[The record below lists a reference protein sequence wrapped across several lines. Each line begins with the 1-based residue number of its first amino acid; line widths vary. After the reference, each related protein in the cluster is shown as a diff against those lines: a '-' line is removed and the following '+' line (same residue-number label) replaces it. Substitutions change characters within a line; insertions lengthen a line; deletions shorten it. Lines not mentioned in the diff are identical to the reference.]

1 MATANHLLAMTEEPL
16 TPNTD
21 DIGARARTAVGWRAL
36 SQFCSQGISIVTGI
50 ILARLLMP
58 SDFGIIG
65 MAGIITGLA
74 GVFQDLGFGQAL
86 VQRAELRPEHTHAA
100 FWMTLI
106 MGGLLYG
113 ALYLVAPWAAE
124 YFHDERVAP
133 VLRLTAL
140 SFLISPFGTVPR
152 SLLQRELDFR
162 KPFWA
167 GLAGTIT
174 SGAVGITLALLGHS
188 YWSLVWSMLAS
199 SVVGTVALCLVTRY
213 TPPLVPTLRGARD
226 LFSFGAGLTLTN
238 IANYIAT
245 RVDYIVIGRRLDA
258 SALGLYTRAYG
269 LIDYFS
275 GLASSLVNP
284 ILFPAFSAM
293 QTDRDRVESAYLRSL
308 TVLSLVGFPLLAL
321 LVVSAPELIPLV
333 YGEQWREAVVPTQV
347 LCLMGACLVVGN
359 PADPLLKGL
368 GHINMLLA
376 LIAER
381 AVVVTVGA
389 WLGARYGV
397 IGVAWGVAVGTLMHT
412 SIFVLV
418 MHCLVGVRFATLI
431 QSLRGPALLAALI
444 LFGAAVG
451 RYVAGLAGGTT
462 TLVLIAT
469 VLCGTLLW
477 VLGVRL
483 CRLPEV
489 NAAKTDMTV
498 VAHRIGRPSFLRSR
512 AHG

>member
-1 MATANHLLAMTEEPL
+1 MTEEPL

-36 SQFCSQGISIVTGI
+36 SQFSSQGISIVTGI

-86 VQRAELRPEHTHAA
+86 VQRAELRPEHTRSA
-100 FWMTLI
+100 FWLTLL

-113 ALYLVAPWAAE
+113 ALYLIAPWAAE

-226 LFSFGAGLTLTN
+226 LFSFGASLTLTN

-293 QTDRDRVESAYLRSL
+293 QMDRDRVESAYLRSL

-333 YGEQWREAVVPTQV
+333 YGDQWRSAVLPTQV
-347 LCLMGACLVVGN
+347 LGLMGACFVIGY
-359 PADPLLKGL
+359 PGDPLLKGL
-368 GHINMLLA
+368 GHVHALLA

-381 AVVVTVGA
+381 AVVVTLGA
-389 WLGARYGV
+389 WLGGSFGI
-397 IGVAWGVAVGTLMHT
+397 IGVAWGVSLATCLHTTVHLTVIWLQVSIGFTDHFRALYEPMIVGLGTMVT
-412 SIFVLV
+412 AQV
-418 MHCLVGVRFATLI
+418 VR
-431 QSLRGPALLAALI
+431 SLLERTVESGWIILTAALLA
-444 LFGAAVG
+444 GGVAAVLFTILSTH
-451 RYVAGLAGGTT
+451 RELVRARSELFRLARA
-462 TLVLIAT
+462 TLVRT
-469 VLCGTLLW
+469 
-477 VLGVRL
+477 R
-483 CRLPEV
+483 
-489 NAAKTDMTV
+489 
-498 VAHRIGRPSFLRSR
+498 
-512 AHG
+512 

>member
-1 MATANHLLAMTEEPL
+1 MVTANCLLAMTEEPL

-36 SQFCSQGISIVTGI
+36 SQFSSQGISIVTGI

-86 VQRAELRPEHTHAA
+86 VQRAELRPEHSRAA

-140 SFLISPFGTVPR
+140 SFLISPFGTVPS

-162 KPFWA
+162 RPFWA

-174 SGAVGITLALLGHS
+174 SGAVGITLALLGHG
-188 YWSLVWSMLAS
+188 YWSLVWSLLAS
-199 SVVGTVALCLVTRY
+199 SVVGTVAICIVTRY

-226 LFSFGAGLTLTN
+226 LFSFGVGLTLTN

-269 LIDYFS
+269 LMDYVAS
-275 GLASSLVNP
+275 LASSLVSP
-284 ILFPAFSAM
+284 VLFPAFSAM
-293 QTDRDRVESAYLRSL
+293 QTQNERLRSAYLRAL
-308 TVLSLVGFPLLAL
+308 TLVSMLGFPILAL

-333 YGEQWREAVVPTQV
+333 YGAQWKGAVLPTQV
-347 LCLMGACLVVGN
+347 LGLMGVVFVMSHPG
-359 PADPLLKGL
+359 DPLLKGT
-368 GHINMLLA
+368 GHVHALLA
-376 LIAER
+376 LITER
-381 AVVVTVGA
+381 AVVVVAGALVGSA
-389 WLGARYGV
+389 FGV
-397 IGVAWGVAVGTLMHT
+397 VGVAWGVAIATCVH
-412 SIFVLV
+412 FVIHLLV
-418 MHCLVGVRFATLI
+418 IRYCTGIGFQDHGRALASSMLVGIVVAGVAVGARF
-431 QSLRGPALLAALI
+431 LAAQTVQREWVTL
-444 LFGAAVG
+444 GATV
-451 RYVAGLAGGTT
+451 VAGL
-462 TLVLIAT
+462 LVLTALAWWAPTADIRRSRSE
-469 VLCGTLLW
+469 VTLFARRA
-477 VLGVRL
+477 GVRL
-483 CRLPEV
+483 
-489 NAAKTDMTV
+489 
-498 VAHRIGRPSFLRSR
+498 
-512 AHG
+512 